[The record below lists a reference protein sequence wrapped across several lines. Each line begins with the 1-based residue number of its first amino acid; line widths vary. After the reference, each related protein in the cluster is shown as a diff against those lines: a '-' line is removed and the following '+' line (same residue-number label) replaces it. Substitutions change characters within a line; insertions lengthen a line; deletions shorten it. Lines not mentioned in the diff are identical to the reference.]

1 MRVIIEVDDELA
13 YYVLVE
19 NGIDVKEWQV
29 IEE

>member
-1 MRVIIEVDDELA
+1 MRVIIEVENDLA

-19 NGIDVKEWQV
+19 NGIDVTEWQV